1 MAVLTNGT
9 NTIEIG
15 STTWRSLI
23 NDNFTKLD
31 RLLNRLVSR
40 SRTSATTANAT
51 DGLIVADASGGA
63 FNVTLPASS
72 SITDGHTVR
81 VRVIDA
87 TNPVTILRAG
97 SDIID
102 DGQTNIVLSSLGG
115 VTLIWSAAAS
125 RWVSF

>member
-1 MAVLTNGT
+1 MAVLPNGS

-15 STTWRSLI
+15 STTWRALI

-40 SRTSATTANAT
+40 LRTTGTSVAVT
-51 DGLIVADASGGA
+51 DGLIVADASGGP

-72 SITDGHTVR
+72 SIADGHTVR

-87 TNPVTILRAG
+87 SNAVTIQRAG

-102 DGQTNIVLSSLGG
+102 DGQTSIVLSSLGG

>member
-40 SRTSATTANAT
+40 FRTSSTTIVVTEA
-51 DGLIVADASGGA
+51 LLVADANSGA
-63 FNVTLPASS
+63 IVLTLPDSS
-72 SITDGHTVR
+72 TILDGHTVR
-81 VRVIDA
+81 VRVVDA
-87 TNPVTILRAG
+87 TNTVTIQRAG
-97 SDIID
+97 SDTID
-102 DGQTNIVLSSLGG
+102 DAQTSIVLSTLGG